1 MNRSQPQAATLGVVG
16 DVHLFWDDADTRFF
30 NESGY
35 DMLLFVGDLAG
46 YDQRRGLRVARSMSG
61 LKLPTLCIP
70 GNHDG
75 LHAMQLGAEVL
86 PRARGMRHFFC
97 AGQEARCDRL
107 DQALGRVQMVGYSR
121 HRFELAGMALN
132 IVAGRPHSIGGKRLA
147 CLRYLQSRFGV
158 DSVQSSASR
167 MASLI
172 DACDEAPILFLAHNG
187 PSGLGDRASS
197 IWGCDFRKKEE
208 DWGDRDLAQAI
219 SYAQQSGRK
228 VLGAVAGHMHR
239 TTKTGK
245 RRPGQI
251 HDNGIVY
258 VNAAEVP
265 RHRRIDEAGE
275 ARLRRHHVRL
285 AITPNSLHAED
296 VWV

>member
-1 MNRSQPQAATLGVVG
+1 MKGSMSQGATLGVIG
-16 DVHLFWDDADTRFF
+16 DVHLFWDDEDTRFF

-35 DMLLFVGDLAG
+35 DLLLFVGDLAG

-61 LKLPTLCIP
+61 LQPPALCIP

-75 LHAMQLGAEVL
+75 LHAFQLGSEVL
-86 PRARGMRHFFC
+86 PRAGRVRRLFC
-97 AGQEARCDRL
+97 AGQGSRCDKLNR
-107 DQALGRVQMVGYSR
+107 ALGPVQMVGYSR
-121 HRFELAGMALN
+121 HRFELAGLGLN
-132 IVAGRPHSIGGKRLA
+132 IVVGRPHSIGGKRMA
-147 CLRYLQSRFGV
+147 CQRYLENRFGV
-158 DSVQSSASR
+158 HSVEASAAR

-197 IWGCDFRKKEE
+197 IWGCDFRKQEE
-208 DWGDRDLAQAI
+208 DWGDQDLAQAI
-219 SYAQQSGRK
+219 AYATKKGRK

-239 TTKTGK
+239 RTKSGK
-245 RRPGQI
+245 RRPGQVR
-251 HDNGIVY
+251 DNGILY

-265 RHRRIDEAGE
+265 RHRRPTNGE
-275 ARLRRHHVRL
+275 DSGTRRHHVR
-285 AITPNSLHAED
+285 ISVTPSNMEAED